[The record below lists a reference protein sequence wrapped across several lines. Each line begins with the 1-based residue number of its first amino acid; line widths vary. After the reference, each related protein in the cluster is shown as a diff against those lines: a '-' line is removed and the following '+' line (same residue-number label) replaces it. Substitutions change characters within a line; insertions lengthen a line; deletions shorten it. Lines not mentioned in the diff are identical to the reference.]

1 MISTNPELLNEFVG
15 ESREHLTTVA
25 EELLALEKA
34 SGADRQQRLDRLFR
48 AVHSVKGSA
57 GLVGCHQIADLAHSL
72 ETIFDRARQGT
83 LAQTA
88 HLTDGLLTG
97 ADLIRALLDD
107 AANSNDVDIG
117 DAIARLEGLLTE
129 SPAPHSEVAV
139 AHALRVDLDAYVRR
153 TGHSLT
159 RFFADLEANGL
170 VREPRLVLP
179 EHDISKGLPDGPV
192 SYECQ
197 YTSMVPLERL
207 AEQLR
212 LQLTEFN
219 AAVPEPPEPK
229 PAAPEP
235 PEPEPPAAED
245 TEPPVIA
252 RAEPASRP
260 EAERPSSVRIS
271 VQILDRLMNL
281 AGELVLVRNQAMQAA
296 DPTDAQMRQIVQRL
310 NGVTTDVQQVVMLTR
325 MQPVG
330 NLFSKFSRLVR
341 DVSRKL
347 GKQIELTTRGTEVE
361 LDKAIL
367 EELADPLTH
376 LVRNC
381 CDHGIEK
388 PAERIAAGKVPQG
401 HVLLHAHHEGGQI
414 RIEVRDDG
422 RGIDPQRVRR
432 KALERG
438 LKSAAELG
446 ILSDTELQALVLL
459 PGFSTADDVTELS
472 GRGVGMDV
480 VRTNIEHLGGNL
492 QIESVPGRGTCMHLR
507 LPLTLAIIPCLTVVV
522 GDQRYAI
529 AQKDLEELVCL
540 NGRAGSGKVE
550 HTHDQEVYRLRGR
563 LLPLVRL
570 GEVLARPEPFTA
582 ATRAEVLHRHRDQA
596 PGLTY
601 IAVVKVGSERFGLVV
616 DRLLNTE
623 EIVVKSIHPLLKPL
637 RCYSGSTIMGDGRVA
652 LILDIEGIARHAG
665 VSFESARQTVAV
677 RGAGETESQ
686 TVLLFQY
693 GPREQFAIPVVMI
706 RRIEEIRVSGIERVG
721 DREFWNLHGQAVRV
735 LRLDNYLKV
744 SPPVE
749 SDTMYLLLPKN
760 VRQPMGILLSRI
772 LDTQSLAIQIDTES
786 HHQDGL
792 MGTAI
797 IHNRMT
803 LFPHLYRLG
812 ERMEA
817 DDLAAS
823 ETRTRKAPSRRK
835 RILLVEDTQFFRQVV
850 KNTLED
856 EGYEVFTAVNGA
868 LGLREIS
875 QNQYDL
881 VVSDINMPEMD
892 GWDMARAVR
901 EQLGNHDLPMLA
913 LTTLNSDRDRNRALE
928 SGFNAHEVKLSRE
941 SFLATVARLLA
952 PGAGPAAGEEGKHG

>member
-1 MISTNPELLNEFVG
+1 MIATNPDVLNEFVN
-15 ESREHLTTVA
+15 ESREHLGTVA

-34 SGADRQQRLDRLFR
+34 SGTDRRERLDRLFR
-48 AVHSVKGSA
+48 ATHSVKGSA
-57 GLVGCHQIADLAHSL
+57 GLVGCSQIADVAHAL
-72 ETIFDRARQGT
+72 ETIFDRVREGT
-83 LAQTA
+83 LAQSA
-88 HLTDGLLTG
+88 NLTDGLLTG

-107 AANSNDVDIG
+107 VAHSDEVDVA
-117 DAIARLEGLLTE
+117 DALAGLESLLAP
-129 SPAPHSEVAV
+129 PAPHPEPAST
-139 AHALRVDLDAYVRR
+139 HTLRVDLDAYARR
-153 TGHSLT
+153 TGRPLT
-159 RFFADLEANGL
+159 RFFADLEAGGA
-170 VREPRLVLP
+170 VREPRLLLP
-179 EHDISKGLPDGPV
+179 ECDISKGLPGGPV
-192 SYECQ
+192 RYECE
-197 YTSMVPLERL
+197 YTSAVPLERL
-207 AEQLR
+207 AEQLQ
-212 LQLTEFN
+212 LQLADFN
-219 AAVPEPPEPK
+219 A
-229 PAAPEP
+229 AAPEP
-235 PEPEPPAAED
+235 AEPKTVEPEPEAPATEDAEPPA
-245 TEPPVIA
+245 IA
-252 RAEPASRP
+252 QAEPTGKP

-281 AGELVLVRNQAMQAA
+281 AGELVLVRNQAMQATDPA
-296 DPTDAQMRQIVQRL
+296 DSQMRQIVQRL

-330 NLFSKFSRLVR
+330 NLFSKFPRLVR

-376 LVRNC
+376 LIRNC
-381 CDHGIEK
+381 CDHGIET

-401 HVLLHAHHEGGQI
+401 HILLHAHHEGGQI

-438 LKSAAELG
+438 LKSAAELA
-446 ILSDTELQALVLL
+446 ILGDTELQALILL
-459 PGFSTADDVTELS
+459 PGFSTADNVTELS

-480 VRTNIEHLGGNL
+480 VRTNVEHLGGNL
-492 QIESVPGRGTCMHLR
+492 QIESVPGAGTCMHLR
-507 LPLTLAIIPCLTVVV
+507 LPLTLAIIPCLTVMV

-540 NGRAGSGKVE
+540 SGQDGTGKVE

-570 GEVLARPEPFTA
+570 SEVLARPKPFTA
-582 ATRAEVLHRHRDQA
+582 ATRAEILHRHRNQT

-623 EIVVKSIHPLLKPL
+623 EIVVKSLHPLLKPL
-637 RCYSGSTIMGDGRVA
+637 RCYSGSTIMGDGRAV
-652 LILDIEGIARHAG
+652 LILDIEGVARHAG
-665 VSFESARQTVAV
+665 VSFENARQTRST
-677 RGAGETESQ
+677 RGAGETEAQ

-706 RRIEEIRVSGIERVG
+706 RRIEEIQVSRIERVG
-721 DREFWNLHGQAVRV
+721 DREFWNLHGQAIRV

-744 SPPVE
+744 SPPTE
-749 SDTMYLLLPKN
+749 SETMYLLLPKN
-760 VRQPMGILLSRI
+760 LRQPMGILLSRI
-772 LDTQSLAIQIDTES
+772 LDTQSLSIQIDTES

-797 IHNRMT
+797 IHDRMT

-817 DDLAAS
+817 EDLAAS
-823 ETRTRKAPSRRK
+823 ETQTRRTPSRRK

-856 EGYEVFTAVNGA
+856 EGYEVLTAVNGA

-875 QNQYDL
+875 QNKYDL

-901 EQLGNHDLPMLA
+901 EQLGNHELPMLA
-913 LTTLNSDRDRNRALE
+913 LTTLSSDHDRKRALE

-952 PGAGPAAGEEGKHG
+952 SGGEGKHG